1 VTLAW
6 AFFKRDALIAYS
18 YRVSFVAQ
26 LLGNLLVLGLFYY
39 VGRAVGDRPLPAFD
53 AYGGHFVAFLLIGVA
68 LTDCVGVSL
77 MSFAAQVREA
87 QTTGTLEAT
96 VMAPVRLP
104 LILLYS
110 SLWTYFLCTV
120 RFVLYLVVGS
130 WLYGLD
136 LSRGNLAT
144 ALLIFALTVL
154 CFMGVGILWAGIVM
168 LIKRGESLMTV
179 AASLVLLLSGVLYPV
194 HLLPGWL
201 QDIGSLVPLT
211 HALEGM
217 RLALLTGATIAQLQD
232 TLLILGAFAVVLLGV
247 GFGAFDRAVAVA
259 QHTGSLTQY

>member
-1 VTLAW
+1 MLAW

-18 YRVSFVAQ
+18 YRASFIAQ

-39 VGRAVGDRPLPAFD
+39 VGRAVGDRPLPAFE
-53 AYGGHFVAFLLIGVA
+53 AYGGHFVAFLLIGIA

-77 MSFAAQVREA
+77 MSFAAQIREA

-96 VMAPVRLP
+96 VMSPVRLP
-104 LILLYS
+104 LILVYS
-110 SLWTYFLCTV
+110 SLWTYFMCAV
-120 RFVLYLVVGS
+120 RFLLYLIVGS
-130 WLYGLD
+130 FLYGLD

-194 HLLPGWL
+194 ALLPEWL
-201 QDIGSLVPLT
+201 QTLGALVPLT

-217 RLALLTGATIAQLQD
+217 RLALLTGATMADLSD
-232 TLLILGAFAVVLLGV
+232 TLLVLGGFTAVLLTV
-247 GFGAFDRAVAVA
+247 GFGAFDRAVAIA
-259 QHTGSLTQY
+259 QRTGSLTQY